1 MLHSPAGSCAKR
13 VPNEAGKAA
22 HVALEDTPA
31 ELTGGG
37 DPGEAAERL
46 IDRGVTETGSVTS
59 EVIVSAGPE
68 NRPTAAT
75 ELLRAEA
82 GDVRADMVTMDRAGA
97 EQVIAERVVMT
108 NSGAR
113 MVDARSAQVDRS
125 GILAVRSDK
134 AVFYN
139 STAVAVATDE
149 ARIVRGRVLL
159 LKADRATIQ
168 GDARI
173 AVFAGLA
180 DDRVR
185 PLVDARGAAAF
196 GAGLGAALLLLG
208 SVLRRLFRM
217 R

>member
-1 MLHSPAGSCAKR
+1 MGR
-13 VPNEAGKAA
+13 
-22 HVALEDTPA
+22 EDTPA
-31 ELTGGG
+31 EVNDGSDSGG
-37 DPGEAAERL
+37 AANRTPV
-46 IDRGVTETGSVTS
+46 GTGSVTS

-82 GDVRADMVTMDRAGA
+82 GDVRADMISMDRAGA

-113 MVDARSAQVDRS
+113 TVDACSAQVDRS

-159 LKADRATIQ
+159 LKADHVTVE
-168 GDARI
+168 GDASI
-173 AVFAGLA
+173 AVFAGAGSESL
-180 DDRVR
+180 R
-185 PLVDARGAAAF
+185 PLLDARGAAAF
-196 GAGLGAALLLLG
+196 GAALGAALLLVG
-208 SVLRRLFRM
+208 PVLRRLFRM